1 MWYMAMREWEAAV
14 NKAPHDLNY
23 LHALGLAYAQ
33 IKQFAKARTTLDRAL
48 QIAPAD
54 PRIQDSRAL
63 VDKLAARGK

>member
-1 MWYMAMREWEAAV
+1 MATREWEAAV
-14 NKAPHDLNY
+14 SKAPTDLNY

-33 IKQFAKARTTLDRAL
+33 IKQFAKARATLDRAL

-63 VDKLAARGK
+63 VDNLAARGK